1 MILGEALPS
10 LYHVPDTWAS
20 YDRLA
25 PVIAQRYDEW
35 KRQPG

>member
-1 MILGEALPS
+1 MTPGEALPS

-25 PVIAQRYDEW
+25 PVIAQRYGEW